1 MIRTELVKL
10 LVRPRTWVAVALLCA
25 LPILV
30 AGFVAATHLAPPPGR
45 GPAFL
50 SAVLSNGSLY
60 PAAAM
65 AMITPI
71 FLPIAVAVLAGDA
84 IAGEATGGTLR
95 YLLVRPVG
103 RTRLLVAKLIALT
116 VFVLLAIVAVVGTSY
131 LAGTL
136 LLGNAPPA
144 AVGEPGGVTSL
155 SGAPM
160 TPAQLALRVL
170 STVAFIT
177 VSMLGVA
184 AIALFLSTLTN
195 SSLGAGLGA
204 LALLITSDVLVGL
217 DAAASV
223 QPYLPTRYWLAWVD
237 FFRDP
242 VFWRN
247 IERGLTLQGVYVAVL
262 LLAAWANFM
271 TRDVTS

>member
-1 MIRTELVKL
+1 MIRVELAKL
-10 LVRPRTWVAVALLCA
+10 FGRPRTWVAVGLLCA

-30 AGFVAATHLAPPPGR
+30 AVFLAVTHIAPAPGK
-45 GPAFL
+45 GPAFV
-50 SAVLSNGSLY
+50 SAVLNNGSLY

-71 FLPIAVAVLAGDA
+71 FLPIAVAVFAGDA
-84 IAGEATGGTLR
+84 IAGEATAGTLR

-103 RTRLLVAKLIALT
+103 RTRLLVAKLVALT
-116 VFVLLAIVAVVGTSY
+116 VFVLLAIAAVVLTSY
-131 LAGTL
+131 LTGTL
-136 LLGNAPPA
+136 LLGNAPPQ
-144 AVGEPGGVTSL
+144 AVGEAGGVTSL

-160 TPAQLALRVL
+160 TPVQLGLRVL
-170 STVAFIT
+170 ATVGFIT

-184 AIALFLSTLTN
+184 AIALFLSTLSN
-195 SSLGAGLGA
+195 SSLGAAFGA
-204 LALLITSDVLVGL
+204 LAVLITSDVLITI
-217 DAAASV
+217 DAADSV
-223 QPYLPTRYWLAWVD
+223 QPYLPTRYWLAWID

-242 VFWRN
+242 VFWRD
-247 IERGLTLQGVYVAVL
+247 IERGLGLQAVYVGVL